1 MDGGGFEARTP
12 KSKLGAGGIL
22 RDPETPGTGSSVRFG
37 MRVYENGEESILTSS
52 LNSTRGAD
60 DEEDADEA
68 AVLGQVGAGAS
79 PERDDTSLRLHLGD
93 GSTTQDGFNIAN
105 ASLPMHGDVEQ
116 SFPPG
121 GEGSSL
127 EMSFT
132 ESFLKREVGDALA
145 GLGAAPSRGEQPAP
159 KTPAKAGP
167 ASPPEA
173 PATVRPALRTSQESP
188 GSPLGEETQKLS
200 ASASAEQGHNGHEQE
215 HGEHSEGEEGGAETS
230 LPGEE
235 LELGRQGQEDLAQE
249 GHEPSLEQDQP
260 APQEAQPEHPKYP
273 EQEQDQE
280 PKQEQETEE
289 RVQRSLD
296 GSGRAERAE
305 RAEQVEQAVLAEQSV
320 HPDQPERPAPSE
332 QQAPSE
338 QLAIGPALPA
348 LGTPA
353 HPPKT
358 PLASSAP
365 SGTPSRTPGRTDSSF
380 ASSFASYT
388 TPLGDASSSR
398 GQATPSERSTPG
410 RWPGM
415 YEHSF
420 WSEKEELDDE
430 EAGALV
436 PYDVEELSSK
446 LVSIESLGNV
456 DTHELL
462 GMVAALDRTHSERTI
477 FLQHRLAR
485 SHRLCQVLRANLE
498 QAHARVHLFET
509 HVHEFLQRKAELD
522 QGMSESLAETHQA
535 ELLTL
540 TEQLESRL
548 AALPEGRAP
557 ALPAPGD
564 TSVGRARR
572 ELHEEQEH
580 LAMQRRDLEIRLAQ
594 ARQGAADDLPADGV
608 SASEVQRRI
617 DEAVSLVRGTCER
630 DAEVR
635 VHMARSERDAEV
647 AALRS
652 ELAQRREAPS
662 NEALYEAQRR
672 HEEAQ
677 EHWSLLEMELVEERA
692 RLQERCAQLETDAAA
707 REAAL
712 AEQRRQAQHADAEHA
727 VALRRLQDRV
737 AVLEHESA
745 HRGLE
750 LVRLDKSRERLA
762 RENMHYSLAL
772 AAKQQELELI
782 KRGTRAARHPERRPL
797 QARSANVPAAP
808 RVASAQ
814 KPGRQAAER
823 RPPVS
828 PASLLDSLPRAPQSP
843 PETSGSSLRSSDM
856 KGASFDTS
864 GGSVLAEML

>member
-1 MDGGGFEARTP
+1 MDGDSFEARTP
-12 KSKLGAGGIL
+12 KPKLDAGGIL

-37 MRVYENGEESILTSS
+37 MRVYENGEESVLTSS
-52 LNSTRGAD
+52 LNSTRDAD

-79 PERDDTSLRLHLGD
+79 PDRDDPSLRLHLGD

-145 GLGAAPSRGEQPAP
+145 GLGAAPSRGEPPAP
-159 KTPAKAGP
+159 KTPAKVGP

-173 PATVRPALRTSQESP
+173 PTTVRPALRTSQESP
-188 GSPLGEETQKLS
+188 GSPFGGETQKLS
-200 ASASAEQGHNGHEQE
+200 TSAPAEHGHKGQEEQE
-215 HGEHSEGEEGGAETS
+215 HEEHSEGEAGGAETS
-230 LPGEE
+230 MPGEE
-235 LELGRQGQEDLAQE
+235 LELGQQSQEEPAQE
-249 GHEPSLEQDQP
+249 EQEPSLEQDQR
-260 APQEAQPEHPKYP
+260 APQEAQPEHPEHP

-280 PKQEQETEE
+280 PKQEQEEQETEDKA
-289 RVQRSLD
+289 QRSLD
-296 GSGRAERAE
+296 GGERPQELAERAE
-305 RAEQVEQAVLAEQSV
+305 RAEHSD
-320 HPDQPERPAPSE
+320 PPERPPTSE

-338 QLAIGPALPA
+338 QLAIGPTLPA
-348 LGTPA
+348 LGTPVR
-353 HPPKT
+353 PPKT
-358 PLASSAP
+358 MLASSAP
-365 SGTPSRTPGRTDSSF
+365 SGTPSTRTPSRTDSSF

-388 TPLGDASSSR
+388 TPLGDAGSSG

-498 QAHARVHLFET
+498 QANARVHLFET

-522 QGMSESLAETHQA
+522 QGMNESLAETHQA

-540 TEQLESRL
+540 TEQLERRL

-564 TSVGRARR
+564 TSVGRVRR

-594 ARQGAADDLPADGV
+594 ARQGAADDLPAEGV
-608 SASEVQRRI
+608 PASEVQRRI

-672 HEEAQ
+672 NEEAQ
-677 EHWSLLEMELVEERA
+677 ERWSLLEMELVEERA

-737 AVLEHESA
+737 SVLEHESA

-808 RVASAQ
+808 RSASAQ
-814 KPGRQAAER
+814 KPARQPAER

-828 PASLLDSLPRAPQSP
+828 PASLLDGLPRVPQSP

-856 KGASFDTS
+856 KGASLDTS
-864 GGSVLAEML
+864 RGSVLAETL